1 MPDFDVVSK
10 TNPPMREI
18 ERKFLVHSLPSLEG
32 VPCYDIEQGYLAT
45 ELGRSEV
52 RLRQSRDQL
61 LLTVKRDRNDAEGS
75 HSRDEI
81 NVNLTQEQW
90 DTLWPATSGRRVTK
104 KRYVVPYGDR
114 AVEIDVFS
122 GGNEGMIT
130 AEVEFPDAAAAHEF
144 VPPEWL
150 GMEITSRP
158 EYSNWMLAK

>member
-1 MPDFDVVSK
+1 
-10 TNPPMREI
+10 MREI
-18 ERKFLVHSLPSLEG
+18 ERKFLVHSLPPLKG
-32 VPCYDIEQGYLAT
+32 IPCYEIEQGYLAT

-52 RLRQSRDQL
+52 RLRRSRDQL
-61 LLTVKRDRNDAEGS
+61 LLTVKRDRDDAEGS

-81 NVNLTQEQW
+81 NVILTQEQW

-114 AVEIDVFS
+114 AVEIDVFRA
-122 GGNEGMIT
+122 GNEGIIT
-130 AEVEFPDAAAAHEF
+130 AEVEFPDAELAQEF

-150 GMEITSRP
+150 GEEITSRP